1 MSVVMNLQEAAQATS
16 ATLIGAEDGAA
27 VAFRGV
33 STDSRKIDAGQLF
46 IALCGENFD
55 GHEFLATA
63 SAAGAV
69 AAVVAADAVAA
80 LPEVALPLMV
90 VEDTRLALGALA
102 AAWRSRF
109 VLPLVAVT
117 GSNGKTTSKEMLSSI
132 MRAAHGD
139 AVLATQGN
147 FNNDIGLPLTLLTLS
162 AQHRAAVIEMGMNH
176 PGEIA
181 YLARIAR
188 PTVALVTNAQR
199 AHLEGMGSIDMIARE
214 KGSVFEELVAPG
226 VAVFRADDEWTD
238 LWRAQSTGHATMTFA
253 LDHPAEVTGHYQAH
267 GLDNRLTIK
276 GSGQEVEVTLALP
289 GAHNARNALFRQTA
303 NSHSRP

>member
-1 MSVVMNLQEAAQATS
+1 MSVVMNLQEAAQAIA
-16 ATLIGAEDGAA
+16 ATLIGAEDGAT
-27 VAFRGV
+27 VVFRGV

-46 IALCGENFD
+46 IALRGENFD

-214 KGSVFEELVAPG
+214 KGSVFEELVSPG

-238 LWRAQSTGHATMTFA
+238 L
-253 LDHPAEVTGHYQAH
+253 
-267 GLDNRLTIK
+267 
-276 GSGQEVEVTLALP
+276 
-289 GAHNARNALFRQTA
+289 
-303 NSHSRP
+303 